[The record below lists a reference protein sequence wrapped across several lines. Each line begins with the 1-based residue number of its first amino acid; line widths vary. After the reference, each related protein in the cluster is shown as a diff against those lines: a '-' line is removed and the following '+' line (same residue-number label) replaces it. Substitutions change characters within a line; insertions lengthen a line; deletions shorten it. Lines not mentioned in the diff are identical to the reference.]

1 MGAPKLVYDEI
12 SASPADK
19 EGAIKLVTD
28 QITSTTVSNFVAPV
42 TPVTEQ
48 IMAEFVDPPGNFAD
62 STVTEQILA
71 EFTDPPGTFVNPS
84 LTEQINAEITEP
96 TFATVAGRSSSN
108 AAKMISS
115 GLL

>member
-1 MGAPKLVYDEI
+1 
-12 SASPADK
+12 
-19 EGAIKLVTD
+19 
-28 QITSTTVSNFVAPV
+28 
-42 TPVTEQ
+42 
-48 IMAEFVDPPGNFAD
+48 MAEFVDPPRNFAD

-71 EFTDPPGTFVNPS
+71 EFIDPPGTFVDPAV
-84 LTEQINAEITEP
+84 TEQINAEITEP